1 MEVQELKA
9 IVRPLAA
16 CLKTEVV
23 KYQFK
28 AYCDMEDYLWIFL
41 PYTEFKTP
49 CPEAISKR
57 IYCMCVCVSE
67 TIILL
72 FFIRR
77 SLLLPGF
84 IVCLSV
90 YLVVRS
96 CVHFVLFL
104 VIMVEKALHRSRLSV
119 WICSQAEKG
128 RESIIYVT
136 VDKKGGK

>member
-1 MEVQELKA
+1 METGIWKLEGEKISFLLLHARGFAFVRHRFCLVFPSFFNIPMEVQELKA

-57 IYCMCVCVSE
+57 IYCMCVC
-67 TIILL
+67 LKL
-72 FFIRR
+72 
-77 SLLLPGF
+77 
-84 IVCLSV
+84 
-90 YLVVRS
+90 
-96 CVHFVLFL
+96 
-104 VIMVEKALHRSRLSV
+104 
-119 WICSQAEKG
+119 
-128 RESIIYVT
+128 
-136 VDKKGGK
+136 